1 MNRHDQKKAIEESL
15 KGFSSLSLEQA
26 SLKLFDVLGYRS
38 EKRLVLRPNNA
49 DTFLETF
56 VHQKPFNKEQALLDD
71 WETVDF
77 LFQLTDAE
85 IQSGSQGSLQFS
97 SKGKFEGANIES
109 YLFLAITLKKPR
121 YTRTQLS
128 AITRAVNRLFSMP
141 VMLLFR
147 HGDTITF
154 SIIRRRIH
162 KRDES
167 KDVLEKVT
175 LIKDIRFADP
185 LRAHIE
191 ILNDLSLPA
200 LYDEFYF
207 HNFVG
212 LHQAWEKRLDTYALN
227 ERFYREIADWYFW
240 ATQHPDLIY
249 PRDVKTE
256 DGRSIFIIRLLTRL
270 IFCWFLQEKGLI
282 PAIFSGGGWLNK
294 CSMIFHRRREPTIRP
309 FFRTFSLLLS
319 IRILK
324 SGAFGK
330 NIRTSLIGTGVLQ
343 TFTVMPTS

>member
-1 MNRHDQKKAIEESL
+1 MTRLAQKEAIEEGL

-38 EKRLVLRPNNA
+38 EKRLVLRPNSPA
-49 DTFLETF
+49 TFLETF
-56 VHQKPFNKEQALLDD
+56 AYQKPFNKEQALLDD

-85 IQSGSQGSLQFS
+85 IQSGGQGSLQFS

-109 YLFLAITLKKPR
+109 YLFFAITLKKPR

-128 AITRAVNRLFSMP
+128 AITRAINRLFSMP

-175 LIKDIRFADP
+175 LIKDIRFGTP
-185 LRAHIE
+185 HRAH
-191 ILNDLSLPA
+191 S
-200 LYDEFYF
+200 
-207 HNFVG
+207 
-212 LHQAWEKRLDTYALN
+212 
-227 ERFYREIADWYFW
+227 
-240 ATQHPDLIY
+240 
-249 PRDVKTE
+249 
-256 DGRSIFIIRLLTRL
+256 
-270 IFCWFLQEKGLI
+270 
-282 PAIFSGGGWLNK
+282 
-294 CSMIFHRRREPTIRP
+294 
-309 FFRTFSLLLS
+309 
-319 IRILK
+319 
-324 SGAFGK
+324 
-330 NIRTSLIGTGVLQ
+330 
-343 TFTVMPTS
+343 